1 MLSLEQRRAARTAF
15 SQQIRQEDR
24 QRQSEAVTIAP
35 PLAQQRAA
43 GNPRGPVRVAIATPV
58 LYVGGAEQWIAS
70 LCHWLDPDRAVV
82 TKVIV
87 LFPNAINDVAVSWLP
102 RWVQV
107 VDSRRIEQDG
117 SFDFVITW
125 GLLDLVER
133 TSHLTCPT
141 IDVQHGVYMHATW
154 QSPLVAAATRAH
166 ELLGTTIV
174 GVNDAVRQN
183 FPAHV
188 RDKVVTIP
196 NGSDPGRV
204 YSLVD
209 RNKLKA
215 SLGLSPEHKVVVY
228 IGRIAVEKNVQA
240 LVDAVEHLDESWH
253 AVIIGPQY
261 VPLES
266 LGPRV
271 HLLPAQR
278 RIGNWLG
285 IADVLCHPSDYESH
299 CFSINEAWL
308 AGIPVVSCDYLVNRR
323 FEERHGKLMWLVP
336 IRPEPARLAAAIVE
350 AFAGQIDPRV
360 AHARYIA
367 TRDYSVPVM
376 GLRWSDLVSAVSSRV
391 I

>member
-24 QRQSEAVTIAP
+24 QRQSEAVTISP

-102 RWVQV
+102 RWVEV
-107 VDSRRIEQDG
+107 VDSRTIEQDG
-117 SFDFVITW
+117 SFDVVITW

-133 TSHLTCPT
+133 ISHLTCPT
-141 IDVQHGVYMHATW
+141 IDVQHGVFMHETW
-154 QSPLVAAATRAH
+154 QSPLVKAATRAH
-166 ELLGTTIV
+166 ELFGTTIV
-174 GVNDAVRQN
+174 GVNEAVRNN
-183 FPAHV
+183 FPEHV
-188 RDKVVTIP
+188 RDQVKIIP

-209 RNKLKA
+209 RDELKA
-215 SLGLSPEHKVVVY
+215 SLGLTPEHKVVVY

-240 LVDAVEHLDESWH
+240 LVDAMEHLDESWH

-261 VPLES
+261 VRLERI
-266 LGPRV
+266 GPRV
-271 HLLPAQR
+271 DLLPAQR

-308 AGIPVVSCDYLVNRR
+308 AGVPVVSCDYLVNRL
-323 FEERHGKLMWLVP
+323 FEERHGPMMWMVP
-336 IRPEPARLAAAIVE
+336 LRPEPTWLAAAIGE
-350 AFAGQIDPRV
+350 AYEGRGDGRV
-360 AHARYIA
+360 AHARDVASRKYA
-367 TRDYSVPVM
+367 APVM
-376 GLRWSDLVSAVSSRV
+376 GKMWSGLIGTLTRTS
-391 I
+391 